1 MTWLRTFAFAVVLV
15 APAALYAQQPPSG
28 DRRAAHA
35 TVQAKA
41 PPAAAALPADAVIGT
56 IVIAHGAG
64 PEWNAQVERIAALVD
79 TDGPIE
85 VSYLMGPGAR
95 AHRFQDAAA
104 KLVAAGADA
113 IAVVPVLVSSHSG
126 HYEQIRY
133 LAGEVDTLSE
143 TMMHHLHM
151 AGIEPANVRVPIHVT
166 PAIDDSPDV
175 ARVLAERALALAQQP
190 AEQALFLVGH
200 GPNSAEDNAAWMAN
214 LRAVADTV
222 AAATGFRDVKVGLV
236 RDDAPAPVR
245 AEAVKRVR
253 EIIALQHELTQRD
266 VVVVPV
272 LISTG
277 QVSQVKI
284 PADLA
289 GLPIVYTGEALLPHP
304 GLARWIEARVASLR
318 P

>member
-1 MTWLRTFAFAVVLV
+1 MTSIRTLAIVAMLV
-15 APAALYAQQPPSG
+15 APAALHAQQAG
-28 DRRAAHA
+28 DGNAHAAHA
-35 TVQAKA
+35 AAAKDAA
-41 PPAAAALPADAVIGT
+41 PRPAAIPADAVIGT

-64 PEWNAQVERIAALVD
+64 PDWNAQVERIASLVD
-79 TDGPIE
+79 TDGPVE
-85 VSYLMGPGAR
+85 VSYLMGPA
-95 AHRFQDAAA
+95 ASTHRFQDAAA

-133 LAGEVDTLSE
+133 LAGDVDTLSE

-151 AGIEPANVRVPIHVT
+151 AGIEPADVRVPVRLT

-175 ARVLAERALALAQQP
+175 ARVLAERALALTDRP
-190 AEQALFLVGH
+190 AEHALFLIGH
-200 GPNSAEDNAAWMAN
+200 GPNSAEDNAAWMGN
-214 LRAVADTV
+214 LRAIADTV
-222 AAATGFRDVKVGLV
+222 AAVTGFRDVKVGLV

-253 EIIALQHELTQRD
+253 EIITLQHELTQRD

-277 QVSQVKI
+277 RVSQEKI

-289 GLPIVYTGEALLPHP
+289 GLPVIYTGEALLPHE
-304 GLARWIEARVASLR
+304 GLARWIEARVSALR
-318 P
+318 R